1 MMNRADLESMAL
13 REQQRQQAFRCRI
26 LCCASTPC
34 LSSGGTTVFDAINK
48 TVADLKLD
56 ADVQA
61 VATGCMGP
69 CSRGPMV
76 TVQEQ
81 GKADVIYQQVTAET
95 ARAIVAEQA
104 GQTAEPAESVQGLA
118 EHVLASDIPFFA
130 KQQKVVL
137 ANSGL
142 IDPEKLEEYVARGG
156 YMALGYALREMS
168 PEEVCKELI
177 TSGLRGRGGAGFPA
191 GLKWDMV
198 RREKADKKY
207 VIANGDEGDPG
218 AYMDRTLME
227 SDPHRVLEGMAIAGY
242 AVGAEQGYLYVRGEY
257 PVAAKRLERAIR
269 TAERRGLLG
278 SRVLDSGFNFR
289 VDVRIGA
296 GAFVCGEETA
306 LMASIMG
313 RRGQPI
319 TRPPYPAQS
328 GLWGKPTL
336 INNVETFGN
345 IAPIINHG
353 ATWFAGVGTAKSNG
367 TKIFALAGKVNTT
380 GLIEVPMG
388 ITLREIV
395 YDIGGGIPD
404 NLAFKAAQTGG
415 PSGGCI
421 PAAHLDTPVD
431 YDSLRAL
438 GSIMGSGGL
447 IIMDERSCMVDV
459 AKFFMEF
466 CMDES
471 CGKCVPC
478 RVGTVQMYRLLERIT
493 DGSATMADLDQL
505 RELCT
510 MVKETSLCGLGQSA
524 PNPVLSTLRYFL
536 DEYTAHICD
545 HRCLAGV
552 CDLDK
557 QPLAE
562 LGQLSH
568 LGQLEH
574 AQGEAR

>member
-1 MMNRADLESMAL
+1 MNRADLESLAQ

-34 LSSGGTTVFDAINK
+34 LSSGGTAVYDVIN
-48 TVADLKLD
+48 TAVAELKLD
-56 ADVQA
+56 AEVQA

-69 CSRGPMV
+69 CSRGPIV

-81 GKADVIYQQVTAET
+81 GQADTVYERVNVEA
-95 ARAIVAEQA
+95 ARAIVT
-104 GQTAEPAESVQGLA
+104 G
-118 EHVLASDIPFFA
+118 HVSQQKPVAAHLLPSDIPFFV
-130 KQQKVVL
+130 KQRKVVL

-142 IDPEKLEEYVARGG
+142 IDPEKLEDYVARGG
-156 YMALGYALREMS
+156 YLALGYALREMT
-168 PEEVCKELI
+168 PEAVCKEI
-177 TSGLRGRGGAGFPA
+177 INSGLRGRGGAGFPT

-198 RREKADKKY
+198 RREKSDKKY
-207 VIANGDEGDPG
+207 LIANGDEGDPG
-218 AYMDRTLME
+218 AYMDRSLME

-242 AVGAEQGYLYVRGEY
+242 AVGADQGFIYVRGEY

-269 TAERRGLLG
+269 AAERRGLLG
-278 SRVLDSGFNFR
+278 SRILDSGFNFR
-289 VDVRIGA
+289 IDLRIGA

-306 LMASIMG
+306 LMASVMG
-313 RRGQPI
+313 QRGQPM

-336 INNVETFGN
+336 INNVETYGT

-353 ATWFAGVGTAKSNG
+353 AAWYASIGTAKSKG
-367 TKIFALAGKVNTT
+367 TKIFALAGRVATT

-404 NLAFKAAQTGG
+404 GLAFKAAQTGG

-421 PAAHLDTPVD
+421 PAMHLDTPMD
-431 YDSLRAL
+431 YESLRAL

-459 AKFFMEF
+459 ARFFMDF
-466 CMDES
+466 CADES

-478 RVGTVQMYRLLERIT
+478 RVGTVQMHHLLDKIT
-493 DGSATMADLDQL
+493 RGSATMADVETLQ
-505 RELCT
+505 ELCV

-524 PNPVLSTLRYFL
+524 PNPVLSTIRYFM
-536 DEYTAHICD
+536 DEYEAHIKE
-545 HRCLAGV
+545 HQCLAGV
-552 CDLDK
+552 CKLNE
-557 QPLAE
+557 QPIRE
-562 LGQLSH
+562 WV
-568 LGQLEH
+568 H
-574 AQGEAR
+574 A

>member
-1 MMNRADLESMAL
+1 MNRADLESMAQ

-34 LSSGGTTVFDAINK
+34 LSSGGTAVFDAINK
-48 TVADLKLD
+48 AVAELKLD

-81 GKADVIYQQVTAET
+81 GKTDVIYQQVTPET
-95 ARAIVAEQA
+95 ARAIVAEQT
-104 GQTAEPAESVQGLA
+104 GQPVDVADGPDHLA
-118 EHVLASDIPFFA
+118 EYVLPADIPFFA

-142 IDPEKLEEYVARGG
+142 IDPEKLEDYVARGG
-156 YMALGYALREMS
+156 YMALGYALREMT

-177 TSGLRGRGGAGFPA
+177 ASGLRGRGGAGFPA

-198 RREKADKKY
+198 RRETADKKY
-207 VIANGDEGDPG
+207 LIANGDEGDPG

-242 AVGAEQGYLYVRGEY
+242 AVGADQGFIYVRGEY

-269 TAERRGLLG
+269 AAERRGLLG

-345 IAPIINHG
+345 VAPIINHG
-353 ATWFAGVGTAKSNG
+353 AAWFAGIGTAKSKG
-367 TKIFALAGKVNTT
+367 TKIFALAGKVKTT

-404 NLAFKAAQTGG
+404 DLAFKAAQTGG

-478 RVGTVQMYRLLERIT
+478 RVGTVQMHRLLEKIT
-493 DGSATMADLDQL
+493 EGTATLADLEQL
-505 RELCT
+505 QELCT

-524 PNPVLSTLRYFL
+524 PNPVLSTIRYFL

-557 QPLAE
+557 QPVTE
-562 LGQLSH
+562 LVASVHQA
-568 LGQLEH
+568 QPAH
-574 AQGEAR
+574 A

>member
-1 MMNRADLESMAL
+1 MNRADLENMAQ
-13 REQQRQQAFRCRI
+13 RELQRQQAFRCRI

-34 LSSGGTTVFDAINK
+34 LSSGGAAVYDAINAAVK
-48 TVADLKLD
+48 EGGLD

-61 VATGCMGP
+61 VSTGCMGP
-69 CSRGPMV
+69 CSRGPMI
-76 TVQEQ
+76 TVQTSDTDDTVYER
-81 GKADVIYQQVTAET
+81 VTPDA
-95 ARAIVAEQA
+95 ARAIVHHHCQQA
-104 GQTAEPAESVQGLA
+104 ADIPQHLLP
-118 EHVLASDIPFFA
+118 SDIPFFA
-130 KQQKVVL
+130 NQQKVVL

-142 IDPEKLEEYVARGG
+142 IDPERLEDYVAHGG
-156 YMALGYALREMS
+156 YAALAYALREMT
-168 PEEVCKELI
+168 PEEVCREI
-177 TSGLRGRGGAGFPA
+177 IDSGLRGRGGAGYPT

-198 RREKADKKY
+198 RKSHGDKKY
-207 VIANGDEGDPG
+207 VVANGDEGDPG

-242 AVGAEQGYLYVRGEY
+242 AVGAEQGFLYVRGEY

-269 TAERRGLLG
+269 AAERRGLLG
-278 SRVLDSGFNFR
+278 SRVLDSNFNFR

-313 RRGQPI
+313 MRGQPVP
-319 TRPPYPAQS
+319 RPPYPAQS

-336 INNVETFGN
+336 INNVETFGS
-345 IAPIINHG
+345 IAPIIQNG
-353 ATWFAGVGTAKSNG
+353 AEWFAGIGTAKSKG
-367 TKIFALAGKVNTT
+367 TKIFALAGKVETT

-395 YDIGGGIPD
+395 FDIGGGVPD
-404 NLAFKAAQTGG
+404 GLAFKAAQTGG

-421 PAAHLDTPVD
+421 PAEHLDTPMD
-431 YDSLRAL
+431 YESLKAL

-478 RVGTVQMYRLLERIT
+478 RVGTVQMHHLLDRIT
-493 DGSATMADLDQL
+493 NGSATMQDMETLK
-505 RELCT
+505 ELCV
-510 MVKETSLCGLGQSA
+510 MVRETSLCGLGQSA
-524 PNPVLSTLRYFL
+524 PNPVLSTIHYFL
-536 DEYTAHICD
+536 DEYKAHIVDRHCPAEVCTLD
-545 HRCLAGV
+545 QVPVSEMVLA
-552 CDLDK
+552 
-557 QPLAE
+557 
-562 LGQLSH
+562 
-568 LGQLEH
+568 
-574 AQGEAR
+574 